1 MIWTFIKLISTSK
14 VFCLKMFFLKPFKV
28 FFQYIKEC
36 PLAYYITKLIIT
48 TFLIVLISEIG
59 KRSSLAGAILAA
71 IPLVSILAM
80 TWMYVDT
87 NDSSSAV
94 AFSKNIIWLIA
105 PSMTLFLVFPILIK
119 KGFGFYPSMFVSVVM
134 TIFAYY
140 SVIFLLEK
148 FGVKL

>member
-1 MIWTFIKLISTSK
+1 M
-14 VFCLKMFFLKPFKV
+14 
-28 FFQYIKEC
+28 
-36 PLAYYITKLIIT
+36 AYYLTKLVIT
-48 TFLIVLISEIG
+48 TLLIVLISEIG

-94 AFSKNIIWLIA
+94 AFSNNIIWLIA
-105 PSMTLFLVFPILIK
+105 PSMTLFLVFPFLIK
-119 KGFGFYPSMFVSVVM
+119 KDFGFYPSMLVSIMM

-148 FGVKL
+148 FGVRS